1 MDIYDPQTLGFMVFG
16 GFMVISAIGI
26 ALVSTFSMKETSYEE
41 ALAKQRKE
49 LQKTQPPRVEKKKK
63 DKPSEK
69 RGRSKKKE
77 DKPNGKLP
85 EPEPTPEASETVS
98 ESEPEPA
105 PVPMPLVT
113 PAPPAPPVPVAPEPP
128 VVAVAHAPVL
138 EHQPAPS
145 PKDKKKREKKVAKVE
160 PAPSP
165 ASASAAT
172 SKSAPVLEAV
182 TKEVPVMAVPP
193 VGAQQSSPVAVS
205 SPSKKTE
212 AVAGHDEAK
221 HDGPSKKKVSSKK
234 KAEPLEA
241 PSCVA
246 GWGYAG
252 SPGPTLPQSVT
263 CAKGPVQETLQC
275 HSEPQSIEVGS
286 VLGSRKGRGTT
297 AFSLEHLQDPSS
309 APTGLKRLHRSC
321 MRGCYNGGQKAQ
333 FILSEDGL
341 LEEAVCN
348 HSQKAEGKYMMA
360 TIGPVCTC
368 VRNGGGWS
376 RPAINTVESVTINCG
391 PTYEGKTKN
400 AATAYLAGLQFRR
413 GNAVSAQGLCAE
425 GVGGRALGSCCTRCL
440 ARSLS
445 SRGSQQSWALCL
457 HPNMGKKH
465 LAIHLRP
472 DGCLKCYGCWE
483 GPRSWL
489 RAVELEYILGRVT
502 LQLSKTKKNGTQSS
516 RAWQCPNRSEGGLF
530 VPLVPSLAGV
540 ADGAGPRH
548 DLLRT
553 ADSQSQGLS
562 SEEGAEPWTRSVTGQ
577 RAKAVSIQYKKSHA
591 CSSCSLQKRL
601 SQWSCLVIPV
611 APRCFCSGVKGG
623 VCSRSAAAADTM
635 DAPLYLP
642 YKTLL
647 STVSNMVFSEGEA
660 QRLIEILTDKAGIIQ
675 DTWHTATQK
684 GDPVAALKRQ
694 LEEKEKQLSAEQE
707 DVAAAKNKLRELSKE
722 LHAEKSKT
730 ASVEARLKE
739 QLSSRDQEIAA
750 LQARMQ
756 ASYQDHVKETQQLNA
771 KIQSLQEQLENGPNA
786 QLARL
791 QQENSILRDALNQA
805 TSQTE
810 SKQNAELA
818 KLRQEC
824 SKLSKELSEKSEAL
838 QAEEQQRK
846 SLDTKVA
853 AFEKQISQ
861 LQSSQADSERT
872 LQKRLDEVSEELRKS
887 QSSSSSLQGELEKAN
902 QEMAS
907 IAALQAKVSSAEAEV
922 KDRCAQVESLQS
934 QLSQVSVEKTRLEER
949 ILSIEALLEASQ
961 RKESENE
968 KEIQLTKAAE
978 MEQLQSSLK
987 EKEHQVSALEKEVFQ
1002 LKEGL
1007 EQQKM
1012 KNNDLRVKNWEAIE
1026 ALASSEKMCEEK
1038 LSSAQTAK
1046 DAAEQLLSRWQT
1058 ETKEALQMLFPQIPI
1073 DTEQNNWLLEFKQK
1087 AQEALNKKTESP
1099 VEPLHELLQKLK
1111 EAEESQTTLQAECE
1125 QYRSVLAETEG
1136 MLKDLQRSV
1145 EQEEL
1150 VWRAKIAES
1159 EEELKKAQEQI
1170 QSLEAAVQRLK
1181 LESQS
1186 TEQLKE
1192 QVMLLEAQLEKQLE
1206 SANSNSQSYCE
1217 EVAQL
1222 KDLLSESQSQLDVA
1236 KLDTQKQ
1243 SEELALVRQHLRE
1256 MKEHMQDGEAA
1267 GTRGEVQPSQLQ
1279 YKLTQTIENLESEQ
1293 ALRQQLSEEF
1303 EQAQKSVSDLQAE
1316 LDALKVAGEAPVSDT
1331 DDVVQLKERLEKE
1344 KKLTNDLGQA
1354 ATKLQQLLR
1363 ATQEQLAKEKE
1374 TVRTLQEQ
1382 FQGEDKNEGLK
1393 EGTSV

>member
-49 LQKTQPPRVEKKKK
+49 LQKTQPPRMEKKKK

-69 RGRSKKKE
+69 KGRSKKKE

-85 EPEPTPEASETVS
+85 EPEPAPEASETVS

-113 PAPPAPPVPVAPEPP
+113 PAPPVLVAPEPP
-128 VVAVAHAPVL
+128 VIAVAHAPVL

-182 TKEVPVMAVPP
+182 TKEVPIMAVPP

-205 SPSKKTE
+205 SPAKKTE

-234 KAEPLEA
+234 KAEPFEA

-263 CAKGPVQETLQC
+263 CAAGA
-275 HSEPQSIEVGS
+275 
-286 VLGSRKGRGTT
+286 RW
-297 AFSLEHLQDPSS
+297 PSF
-309 APTGLKRLHRSC
+309 
-321 MRGCYNGGQKAQ
+321 M
-333 FILSEDGL
+333 
-341 LEEAVCN
+341 CN
-348 HSQKAEGKYMMA
+348 HSHKAEGKCALA

-368 VRNGGGWS
+368 VRNGGGRREFSSRS

-391 PTYEGKTKN
+391 P
-400 AATAYLAGLQFRR
+400 
-413 GNAVSAQGLCAE
+413 
-425 GVGGRALGSCCTRCL
+425 
-440 ARSLS
+440 RSNT
-445 SRGSQQSWALCL
+445 GY
-457 HPNMGKKH
+457 
-465 LAIHLRP
+465 
-472 DGCLKCYGCWE
+472 YGCWE
-483 GPRSWL
+483 GPKSWL
-489 RAVELEYILGRVT
+489 RAVELELFLGRVT
-502 LQLSKTKKNGTQSS
+502 LVKQNLKKNGTQ
-516 RAWQCPNRSEGGLF
+516 
-530 VPLVPSLAGV
+530 
-540 ADGAGPRH
+540 
-548 DLLRT
+548 T
-553 ADSQSQGLS
+553 
-562 SEEGAEPWTRSVTGQ
+562 
-577 RAKAVSIQYKKSHA
+577 
-591 CSSCSLQKRL
+591 
-601 SQWSCLVIPV
+601 
-611 APRCFCSGVKGG
+611 
-623 VCSRSAAAADTM
+623 AADAM

-642 YKTLL
+642 YKTLV

-660 QRLIEILTDKAGIIQ
+660 QRLIEILTDKAGIVQ

-846 SLDTKVA
+846 SLETKVA

-887 QSSSSSLQGELEKAN
+887 QSSSSSLQAELEKAN

-907 IAALQAKVSSAEAEV
+907 IAELQAKVSSAEAEV

-934 QLSQVSVEKTRLEER
+934 QLSQVSAEKTRLEER

-978 MEQLQSSLK
+978 MEQLQSRLSFFSLK

-1046 DAAEQLLSRWQT
+1046 DAAEKLLSRWQM
-1058 ETKEALQMLFPQIPI
+1058 ETKETLQTLFPQIPI
-1073 DTEQNNWLLEFKQK
+1073 DTEQNTWLLEFKQK
-1087 AQEALNKKTESP
+1087 AQETLNKKTESP
-1099 VEPLHELLQKLK
+1099 ELLQKLK

-1150 VWRAKIAES
+1150 VWKAKIAES

-1316 LDALKVAGEAPVSDT
+1316 LDALKAAGEAPVSDT

-1382 FQGEDKNEGLK
+1382 FQGEVIHSCVT
-1393 EGTSV
+1393 TSTKLNWTLASAPPLSGD